1 MAAISI
7 ERGLF
12 KFDFTDHYAI
22 LGISLEADAK
32 QIRKRYLKV
41 VQQLHPDTC
50 KAESES
56 EKAKA
61 NQILSRLVNPAYEH
75 LQKDR
80 SRAEYQLIFPQ
91 LGRRL
96 AQQGGEIKL
105 VSEVAKELAKVD
117 KGVMEEAYSTALK
130 KIADNQYDDLKRS
143 LDNIS
148 QASVLN
154 LVYLLKKYEDKIQ
167 QEAQKSRTVSDRDTT
182 PSSTTPQQTTPQSTT
197 NSLVDSYTR
206 RAEEYLNKENYA
218 RATLELREGLKLD
231 PNHSTCHSL
240 LGWAYLKQGQ
250 LKMAKIH
257 IDKALKSNPQE
268 AKALQGKEALD
279 KKMGNSKE
287 RKNLSSS
294 DASKQSGGIL
304 GSLFGGKKK

>member
-1 MAAISI
+1 MASISI

-22 LGISLEADAK
+22 LGISLEADGK

-41 VQQLHPDTC
+41 VQRLHPDTC
-50 KAESES
+50 KAESEA

-91 LGRRL
+91 LGQRL
-96 AQQGGEIKL
+96 AQEGGKIKL
-105 VSEVAKELAKVD
+105 VSETAKELAKVD
-117 KGVMEEAYSTALK
+117 SSAIEEAYASSLK
-130 KIADNQYDDLKRS
+130 EIAANQYEDLKGI
-143 LDNIS
+143 LDQIS
-148 QASVLN
+148 QISELN
-154 LVYLLKKYEDKIQ
+154 LVYLLKKYGDKIK
-167 QEAQKSRTVSDRDTT
+167 QEARQTVSDKDT
-182 PSSTTPQQTTPQSTT
+182 SSQTTTT
-197 NSLVDSYTR
+197 QQESPKSATGSLVDSYTR

-218 RATLELREGLKLD
+218 RAILELREGLKLD
-231 PNHSTCHSL
+231 PNDSSCHSL

-257 IDKALKSNPQE
+257 IDKALKSNPQD
-268 AKALQGKEALD
+268 AKAMQAKEMLNKKTGGKKD
-279 KKMGNSKE
+279 
-287 RKNLSSS
+287 RKNVPSS
-294 DASKQSGGIL
+294 DPSKQSGGIL
-304 GSLFGGKKK
+304 GSLFGKNK